1 MSKTYRP
8 WNPDQDWL
16 LPPSP
21 REWLPGGDLVYF
33 MLDVVKTLDLSE
45 ITRRYEQEDRGFPPY
60 HPRLMV
66 TLLLYAYCM
75 GAYSSRRIQK
85 LCERDAAYRVIVGND
100 VPNFRTISDFR
111 KDHLP
116 ALQGLFV
123 QVLKLCREAG
133 MLTVGLVSLD
143 GTKVKANASRHKAM
157 SYEYM
162 QKEEERLQKEIAE
175 LLSKA
180 ESTDAAEDDLH
191 GREARG
197 DELPAELARRE
208 TRLAKI
214 QEAKKALEER
224 ALAVAQAEE
233 TRRQAEDDA
242 RRAAGETP
250 RARAPVDPTPDP
262 KAQRNFTDPESKIM
276 KVSNKG
282 FDQCGN
288 AQIVCNE
295 EQIIVAADVTD
306 QANDKRQV
314 QPMVRQAQE
323 NLVAAGV
330 EEKIGALDADSGY
343 YSEENVAHLEGEQ
356 VDPYIATE
364 RLKHHEK
371 ASCASDADPGAPGPA
386 ENLTPKE
393 RMARKLRTEQGRETY
408 AKRKG
413 MIEPIFGQIKQVR
426 GFRQFLLRGLEKMR
440 GEWRLICLTHNLK
453 KLFRKGFAGITR
465 TANGRWAVA
474 GG

>member
-21 REWLPGGDLVYF
+21 REWLAEGDLVYF
-33 MLDVVKTLDLSE
+33 LLDVVKTLDLSE
-45 ITRRYEQEDRGFPPY
+45 ITRRYEQEGRGFPPF
-60 HPRLMV
+60 HPRMMV
-66 TLLLYAYCM
+66 ALLLYSYCM

-85 LCERDAAYRVIVGND
+85 LCERDAAYRVIVGGD

-123 QVLKLCREAG
+123 QVLMLCRQAG
-133 MLTVGLVSLD
+133 LVTVGLVSLD

-162 QKEEERLQKEIAE
+162 QKEEQRLQGEIAE

-180 ESTDAAEDDLH
+180 ESTDAAEDELH
-191 GREARG
+191 GREMRG

-208 TRLAKI
+208 SRLARI
-214 QEAKKALEER
+214 QEAKQALEEQ
-224 ALAVAQAEE
+224 ALAAARAEE
-233 TRRQAEDDA
+233 ARHEAEDDA

-250 RARAPVDPTPDP
+250 RPRKPVDPTPDP

-288 AQIVCNE
+288 AQMVCNE
-295 EQIIVAADVTD
+295 EQIILAADVTD
-306 QANDKRQV
+306 QANDQRQV
-314 QPMVRQAQE
+314 KPMVTQAQK
-323 NLVAAGV
+323 NLAAAGV
-330 EEKIGALDADSGY
+330 EEKIGALDADAGY
-343 YSEENVAHLEGEQ
+343 YSEENVSHLEEEKI
-356 VDPYIATE
+356 DPYLATQ
-364 RLKHHEK
+364 RLKHHEQ
-371 ASCASDADPGAPGPA
+371 ASCAPDSPIP

-393 RMARKLRTEQGRETY
+393 RMARKLRTKQGRETY
-408 AKRKG
+408 AQRKG
-413 MIEPIFGQIKQVR
+413 MIEPIFGQIKQGR

-440 GEWRLICLTHNLK
+440 GEWRLICLTHNLR
-453 KLFRKGFAGITR
+453 KLFRS
-465 TANGRWAVA
+465 GRWAVA

>member
-1 MSKTYRP
+1 MSKTYRS

-21 REWLPGGDLVYF
+21 REWLPEGDLVYF
-33 MLDVVKTLDLSE
+33 MLDVVKALDLSA
-45 ITRRYEQEDRGFPPY
+45 ITRVYEQEGRGFPPF
-60 HPRLMV
+60 HPRMMV
-66 TLLLYAYCM
+66 TLLLYAYCV
-75 GAYSSRRIQK
+75 GVYSSRRIQK
-85 LCERDAAYRVIVGND
+85 LCERDAAYRVIVGDD

-111 KDHLP
+111 KDHLK

-133 MLTVGLVSLD
+133 LAKVGLVSLD

-162 QKEEERLQKEIAE
+162 RKEEQRLQQEIGE
-175 LLSKA
+175 LLAKA

-208 TRLAKI
+208 SRLAKI
-214 QEAKKALEER
+214 QEAKKALEKQ
-224 ALAVAQAEE
+224 AQAAAQVEE
-233 TRRQAEDDA
+233 TRRQAEDDQ

-250 RARAPVDPTPDP
+250 RARKPVDPTPEP
-262 KAQRNFTDPESKIM
+262 QAQRNFTDPESKIM

-295 EQIIVAADVTD
+295 EQIILAADVTN

-314 QPMVRQAQE
+314 KPMVSQAQE
-323 NLVAAGV
+323 NLKSAGV
-330 EEKIGALDADSGY
+330 EETIGALDADAGY
-343 YSEENVAHLEGEQ
+343 YSEENVLHLESEMI
-356 VDPYIATE
+356 DPHLATE

-371 ASCASDADPGAPGPA
+371 VSCAPDGPIL

-393 RMARKLRTEQGRETY
+393 RMARKLRTKQGRETY

-413 MIEPIFGQIKQVR
+413 MVEPIFGQIKQAR

-440 GEWRLICLTHNLK
+440 GEWSLICLTHNLR
-453 KLFRKGFAGITR
+453 KLFANGFEVVTR
-465 TANGRWAVA
+465 TGHWPVPVA
-474 GG
+474 GGGG

>member
-21 REWLPGGDLVYF
+21 REWLPEGDLVYF

-45 ITRRYEQEDRGFPPY
+45 ITRRYEAEDRGFPPY

-75 GAYSSRRIQK
+75 GVYSSRRIQK
-85 LCERDAAYRVIVGND
+85 LCERDAAYRVIVGSD

-123 QVLKLCREAG
+123 QVLRLCAEAG
-133 MLTVGLVSLD
+133 MVNVGLVSLD

-214 QEAKKALEER
+214 QEAKKALEEQ
-224 ALAVAQAEE
+224 ALAAAQAEE
-233 TRRQAEDDA
+233 ARRQAKDDA

-250 RARAPVDPTPDP
+250 RARPPVDPTPDP

-288 AQIVCNE
+288 AQAVCNE

-314 QPMVRQAQE
+314 QPMVSQAQE
-323 NLVAAGV
+323 NLAAAGV
-330 EEKIGALDADSGY
+330 EEKIGALDADTGY
-343 YSEENVAHLEGEQ
+343 YSEENVSHLEGEKI
-356 VDPYIATE
+356 DPYIATE

-371 ASCASDADPGAPGPA
+371 SLCDPDSPIP
-386 ENLTPKE
+386 EDCTPKE
-393 RMARKLRTEQGRETY
+393 RMARKLRTKHGRETY

-465 TANGRWAVA
+465 TGGRGWAVA
-474 GG
+474 VG